1 VCDPTGQTPVDGDA
15 TRAGSKTQASLLAN
29 GVRGSTCARLK
40 MYFAKNHKTAYTSR
54 LGHRTVV
61 RGRIVNC
68 TGKSIV
74 RARIDVVHVV
84 NGKRKLVKT
93 GLRSRSGGNLTL
105 ILPSNIKTRTLRF
118 EYRGNLLSTKVTTR
132 STLHLTVCNRNGK
145 VVR

>member
-1 VCDPTGQTPVDGDA
+1 MLDVIAGEARTAFTGAVCDPTGQSPGGGDA
-15 TRAGSKTQASLLAN
+15 TRAGFTSGAS
-29 GVRGSTCARLK
+29 RL
-40 MYFAKNHKTAYTSR
+40 AKNKKASFTSR
-54 LGHRTVV
+54 FGNRAVV

-68 TGKSIV
+68 KGKSIV

-105 ILPSNIKTRTLRF
+105 ILPMNIKTRDLRF

-132 STLHLTVCNRNGK
+132 STLHLTVRNRKGRL
-145 VVR
+145 VR